1 MRPQTRRS
9 ERLWAPAGASASWL
23 SAGDVPSFCMCIT
36 VSSVVLIINL
46 LFLCL
51 SWICHCVPPAPPN
64 ESGALCPLRSAA
76 GAEPAPPLWRGDGQ
90 TPWGWE
96 DCPAG
101 QGSETKLSLWQ
112 TGCPAAIAGRSQHPG
127 EDLVPQPCPCPWWR
141 KAGQAGPLTSCL
153 CRWTQDSVLVGCL
166 EGSPLRSG
174 RSVWAAPE
182 LDFFHGS
189 CQVPA
194 GGVTPGRPR
203 PPPGTQ
209 LGHSGPRCLGAGEG
223 RGSRLG
229 EKSFISSLRQVGS
242 CLFHNTGVRTRNS
255 KITEQENKQFPA
267 PRPWRHPP
275 CAWLM
280 GSWLGL

>member
-1 MRPQTRRS
+1 M
-9 ERLWAPAGASASWL
+9 
-23 SAGDVPSFCMCIT
+23 
-36 VSSVVLIINL
+36 
-46 LFLCL
+46 
-51 SWICHCVPPAPPN
+51 
-64 ESGALCPLRSAA
+64 
-76 GAEPAPPLWRGDGQ
+76 
-90 TPWGWE
+90 
-96 DCPAG
+96 
-101 QGSETKLSLWQ
+101 
-112 TGCPAAIAGRSQHPG
+112 AIARRSQHPG

-153 CRWTQDSVLVGCL
+153 CRWTQDGVLVGCL

-174 RSVWAAPE
+174 RSVWSAPE

-189 CQVPA
+189 CQVPT

-203 PPPGTQ
+203 PQPGTQ

-229 EKSFISSLRQVGS
+229 EMSFISSLRQVGL
-242 CLFHNTGVRTRNS
+242 CLFHNTGLRTRNS
-255 KITEQENKQFPA
+255 KITEGENKQFPA

-280 GSWLGL
+280 GSWLGLRTLGARGAQSRSVAATPALRAVSGAASGPAPPAAAAAAPRSWS